1 LESLDLAVCSYGLHQ
16 GNGVDL
22 CAYEQASELVKQGHN
37 VTVYTFSRS
46 LPLIDG
52 ADTILV
58 GGYKRFWTT
67 SKLAPTVSKHD
78 GVVSFGSPFFMM
90 APHLDN
96 HIMVDFGTPPLQYSN
111 GPKELVAF
119 SMIKAMTLRAASKS
133 KLVLPGSKY
142 IARATNPVTNGNKMI
157 SHSGITFAPI
167 NGEKYDCGHPYI
179 LFVGRHVEYKQVDQL
194 IRLFDN
200 VRETVPDAMLL
211 TVGNMSSR
219 LKSKLCE
226 QAKRVGNV
234 RLLGYVDDVWSLYR
248 GASVYANC
256 SLWEGEDRPALEA
269 QSVGVPVV
277 TWNNTAHPEV
287 VFNGECVNTEYDF
300 EQALIYYLTHP
311 GRDYMV
317 ADHVR
322 DEFGVKSVVS
332 KWVSRYKELA

>member
-1 LESLDLAVCSYGLHQ
+1 MP
-16 GNGVDL
+16 
-22 CAYEQASELVKQGHN
+22 
-37 VTVYTFSRS
+37 R
-46 LPLIDG
+46 IDG
-52 ADTILV
+52 AETVLV
-58 GGYKRFWTT
+58 DNYRRFWTT

-111 GPKELVAF
+111 GAKEFAAF

-142 IARATNPVTNGNKMI
+142 IAMATNSVTNCNKMI

-167 NGEKYDCGHPYI
+167 NGETYDCEHPYI

-194 IRLFDN
+194 IRIFAN
-200 VRETVPDAMLL
+200 VRKTVPDALLL
-211 TVGNMSSR
+211 TVGNISPR
-219 LKSKLCE
+219 LKPKLCE
-226 QAKRVGNV
+226 LAERVGNV
-234 RLLGYVDDVWSLYR
+234 HLLGYVDDIWSLYR

-287 VFNGECVNTEYDF
+287 VFNGECVNTEHDF

-311 GRDYMV
+311 TRDLMV

-322 DEFGVKSVVS
+322 DEFSVKSVVS
-332 KWVSRYKELA
+332 KWVNRYKEMA